1 MTSTELD
8 RPRLDRARIAV
19 GATFAT
25 NGLAYA
31 GWLARAPAVRDRLDL
46 STAGFGLLLL
56 CLSAAAIS
64 AIPLAGPLVQRAGP
78 ARAVLLGSA
87 SVVLGLAGLGTGTL
101 IGSVPLAGLGLV
113 LAGMGNSTWD
123 VAMNVEGADVER
135 RLGRTLM
142 PRFHA
147 GFSLGT
153 VAGAGLSAVAAASG
167 LPIWAQLYLT
177 AAFAAAVTV
186 PTVRR
191 FLPHRPLPAGESH
204 PMSVGQ
210 AWREPRTLLI
220 GLILLGF
227 GFAEGTANDWLA
239 ITLVDAYHAG
249 ETVGAIGFG
258 VFVTAMT
265 LGRIFGGYAIERWGR
280 VPVLR
285 ATAASAALGL
295 LLVVIGVA
303 VPVALVGGLLWG
315 AGSSLGFPV
324 GMSAAADDPTRAA
337 IRVSVAGSIGYGA
350 FLSGPPLVGL
360 LAEHLGVLR
369 AILCVFGAL
378 AIGLIASSAAKP
390 LPPPEHL
397 QTAESRPPGERIQ
410 SN

>member
-1 MTSTELD
+1 
-8 RPRLDRARIAV
+8 V
-19 GATFAT
+19 GATFTT
-25 NGLAYA
+25 NGLGYA
-31 GWLARAPAVRDRLDL
+31 GWLARAPAVRDSLSL

-56 CLSAAAIS
+56 CLSVAAVA
-64 AIPLAGPLVQRAGP
+64 ALPLAGPLVQRFGP
-78 ARAVLLGSA
+78 ARAVLLGST
-87 SVVLGLAGLGTGTL
+87 SVGLGLAGLATGTL

-135 RLGRTLM
+135 RLRRTIM

-153 VAGAGLSAVAAASG
+153 VLGAGLGAAAAAAG

-177 AAFAAAVTV
+177 AACLAVVTPPV
-186 PTVRR
+186 VRR
-191 FLPHRPLPAGESH
+191 FLPHHPLPAGQRV
-204 PMSVGQ
+204 MRVGQ
-210 AWREPRTLLI
+210 AWREPRTILI

-227 GFAEGTANDWLA
+227 GFAEGTANDWFA
-239 ITLVDAYHAG
+239 ITLVDGYHAG

-265 LGRIFGGYAIERWGR
+265 LSRIFGGYAIERWGR
-280 VPVLR
+280 VLMLR
-285 ATAASAALGL
+285 ATAAAAALGL
-295 LLVVIGVA
+295 LLVVSGVA

-315 AGSSLGFPV
+315 AGAALGFPV
-324 GMSAAADDPTRAA
+324 GMSAAADDPARAA

-350 FLSGPPLVGL
+350 FLAGPPLVGV

-369 AILCVFGAL
+369 AVLCVFGAL
-378 AIGLIASSAAKP
+378 AIGLVASAAARP
-390 LPPPEHL
+390 LPVTPEPG
-397 QTAESRPPGERIQ
+397 SR
-410 SN
+410 